1 MLRTTSNGVWGDYLS
16 SESKSL
22 SIEQSILWNSLGSM
36 VYLVCNWLTT
46 VLVVVFGSDL
56 SMSGSLAVA
65 MSVGNIYATIVLF
78 RARTVQVS
86 ETQRNI
92 SSGDFVGHRIITVI
106 IATIFCFAYSIFS
119 VASSD
124 WIVVSAYC
132 LFKAVDS
139 FVDVLHGV
147 DQIYSRLDY
156 AAVSQILRGIGLL
169 AGFIFGLVFFKSLLM
184 AVLFMAIVSLAVV
197 VMYDIRVVS
206 RLCSVSPCFNKDS
219 LIHLFKV
226 CFPGFIAS
234 LACTSVVSLTRQFY
248 GLSYGNEQLGIYAA
262 VATPTAVVQAL
273 VTYLYAPLLG
283 PLAKGW
289 QEGRIK
295 DIVRL
300 IRKVL
305 LAVTAATVVC
315 VVGALVLGEPVL
327 TLIYGQVVGAHS
339 QYLLLMLVATAFT
352 GLMFFLIDLT
362 ISFGKPSYGFVS
374 SIAALLSAVFLS
386 RQLFSRQEF
395 TMDANVI
402 SVVVISAYGIGL
414 VILGILIIGLIKSK
428 ALSQQ
433 DESVG

>member
-1 MLRTTSNGVWGDYLS
+1 MS

-22 SIEQSILWNSLGSM
+22 SIEQSILWNSIGSM

-65 MSVGNIYATIVLF
+65 MSVGNIFATIVLF

-86 ETQRNI
+86 EMHRNL
-92 SSGDFVGHRIITVI
+92 SSGNFIGHRVLTIV
-106 IATIFCFAYSIFS
+106 IATFFCFVYSIFS
-119 VASSD
+119 VAPSD
-124 WIVVSAYC
+124 WAVVSCYC

-139 FVDVLHGV
+139 SVDVLHGI
-147 DQIYSRLDY
+147 DQINSRLDY
-156 AAVSQILRGIGLL
+156 AAISQILRGVGLSV
-169 AGFIFGLVFFKSLLM
+169 GFIVGLVFFKSLLV
-184 AVLFMAIVSLAVV
+184 AVLLMAIVSLAVV
-197 VMYDIRVVS
+197 FIYDFPVTS
-206 RLCSVSPCFNKDS
+206 RLCSIAPVFEKDS
-219 LIHLFKV
+219 LILLFKV

-305 LAVTAATVVC
+305 LAVAVATFAC
-315 VVGALVLGEPVL
+315 VIGALVLGEPVL
-327 TLIYGQVVGAHS
+327 TLIYGQTVGAHS
-339 QYLLLMLVATAFT
+339 SYLSLMLVATAFT
-352 GLMFFLIDLT
+352 GLMFFSIDLS
-362 ISFGKPSYGFVS
+362 ISFGKPSYGFIS
-374 SIAALLSAVFLS
+374 SAVALLSAVLLS
-386 RQLFSRQEF
+386 SRLFSLQEF
-395 TMDANVI
+395 ATDANII
-402 SVVVISAYGIGL
+402 SVVVICAYGIGL
-414 VILGILIIGLIKSK
+414 SLLAVLIMRLIKDNASIGK
-428 ALSQQ
+428 DNSNR
-433 DESVG
+433 ESDQ